1 VANLDTR
8 QRARVCGT
16 SYAIGYGIVDGME
29 ARRKN
34 FHVPLGEDVY
44 KQLKDA
50 AERSGKAATEFA
62 REAIEAA
69 LIERRKAE
77 LDESIAQ
84 YAAELAG
91 TTDDLD
97 PDLERA
103 AIEHLVKPTRR
114 RR

>member
-1 VANLDTR
+1 M
-8 QRARVCGT
+8 Q
-16 SYAIGYGIVDGME
+16 

-50 AERSGKAATEFA
+50 AERSGKAATELA

-84 YAAELAG
+84 YAAEVAG
-91 TTDDLD
+91 TTDDFD

-103 AIEHLVKPTRR
+103 AIEHLVKPTGRR
-114 RR
+114 R